1 MRSFLKLVVCM
12 VSLYLIVVLIIPAIN
27 RMPFF
32 RPIQQVIKKWDINS
46 SAFFYT
52 DSISSSPEV
61 TKHTDL

>member
-1 MRSFLKLVVCM
+1 MKKILKFIVCL
-12 VSLYLIVVLIIPAIN
+12 VSLYLLVVIIIPAIN
-27 RMPFF
+27 RLPFF
-32 RPIQQVIKKWDINS
+32 RPIQQVIRKWDINS

>member
-1 MRSFLKLVVCM
+1 MF
-12 VSLYLIVVLIIPAIN
+12 SLYLIVVFIIPAIN